1 MDYIIHDSWKALALN
16 ESAIRF
22 DSMNFDNYIKELPAS
37 LVHIPAEV
45 LWQWLCPFNDDN
57 NSINNYAWIYY
68 FNARFRLSSLPVEFF
83 IDEVSPNSKGKE
95 FVSLHSTL
103 ISYDSFNCMEK
114 DKQYWKE
121 KGTWLITPVILDV
134 ASFKNYTLV
143 PEYVD
148 YPANYVLVE
157 DHNRL
162 GYLRAAARIGDIYF
176 QHIRSAY
183 ILKAS

>member
-1 MDYIIHDSWKALALN
+1 
-16 ESAIRF
+16 
-22 DSMNFDNYIKELPAS
+22 
-37 LVHIPAEV
+37 
-45 LWQWLCPFNDDN
+45 
-57 NSINNYAWIYY
+57 
-68 FNARFRLSSLPVEFF
+68 
-83 IDEVSPNSKGKE
+83 
-95 FVSLHSTL
+95 
-103 ISYDSFNCMEK
+103 MEK

-157 DHNRL
+157 GHNRL
-162 GYLRAAARIGDIYF
+162 GYLRAVARIGDIYF